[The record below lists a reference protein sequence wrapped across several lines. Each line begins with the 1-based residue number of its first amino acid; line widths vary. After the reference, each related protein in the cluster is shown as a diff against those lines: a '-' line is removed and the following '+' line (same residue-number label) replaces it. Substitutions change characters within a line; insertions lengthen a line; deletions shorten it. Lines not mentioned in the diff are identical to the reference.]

1 VYLIHIDEEAESKV
15 SSVIESYV
23 LRVTDLDKATEFWEK
38 VIGVEVVSRSER
50 DGATEVALR
59 SSIGGGGVTLRRVHG
74 DDRPIEMGHSI
85 FRQYMN
91 TSDSAGLY
99 KHAVN
104 LGYDA
109 THDPFDVPGR
119 VNVVKSYT
127 RQPDG
132 YLMDLCE
139 FQGEPGKRIL
149 HGQVDA
155 KEHGSGDKIATY
167 IGPTAI
173 YVTDMDKSVDF
184 WTRLGGTVMDRVE
197 MGDYMEITQ
206 MRGDTYGVVVQLMEI
221 KGARQRDGIGG
232 EAAERTAA
240 VMPTPGQV
248 DLGTGFLGF
257 RVATDDC
264 GELHDAV
271 VAGGY
276 ESVQAPTADGDDTTA
291 KVLDADG
298 YPVEIRQPGT

>member
-1 VYLIHIDEEAESKV
+1 VYGIHIDEGAERIV
-15 SSVIESYV
+15 ASVIESYV
-23 LRVTDLDKATEFWEK
+23 LRVTDLGTATDFWEE
-38 VIGVEVVSRSER
+38 VVGAEVVSRSES
-50 DGATEVALR
+50 DTATEVTLR
-59 SSIGGGGVTLRRVHG
+59 SPIGGGSVTLRRVHG

-99 KHAVN
+99 RHAVN

-155 KEHGSGDKIATY
+155 KEHASGDEIATY

-206 MRGDTYGVVVQLMEI
+206 MRGDTYGVVVQLMVL

-240 VMPTPGQV
+240 VMPSPGPV

-257 RVATDDC
+257 RIVTDDC
-264 GELHDAV
+264 RAVHDAV

-276 ESVQAPTADGDDTTA
+276 ESVQAPTAHEGEITA
-291 KVLDADG
+291 EVLDPDG
-298 YPVEIRQPGT
+298 YPVEIRQAST

>member
-1 VYLIHIDEEAESKV
+1 M

-23 LRVTDLDKATEFWEK
+23 LRVTDLDEATKFWRDA
-38 VIGVEVVSRSER
+38 IGAEVVSRSETAT
-50 DGATEVALR
+50 ATEVTLR
-59 SSIGGGGVTLRRVHG
+59 SPIGGGGVTLSRLHG
-74 DDRPIEMGHSI
+74 DDSPIEMGHSI

-99 KHAVN
+99 KLAVS
-104 LGYDA
+104 LGYEA

-139 FQGEPGKRIL
+139 FQGDPGKRIL

-155 KEHGSGDKIATY
+155 KEHASGNEIATY

-173 YVTDMDKSVDF
+173 YVTDMNKAVDF

-206 MRGDTYGVVVQLMEI
+206 IRGDTYGVVVQLMEI
-221 KGARQRDGIGG
+221 KGQREGRSRGG
-232 EAAERTAA
+232 ESPARTAA
-240 VMPTPGQV
+240 VMPAAGTV
-248 DLGTGFLGF
+248 DLGTGLLGF
-257 RVATDDC
+257 RVVTDDC
-264 GELHDAV
+264 RALHDTV

-276 ESVQAPTADGDDTTA
+276 ESSQAPIEDGNRMTAN
-291 KVLDADG
+291 VLDSDG
-298 YPVEIRQPGT
+298 YPVEIRQSI

>member
-1 VYLIHIDEEAESKV
+1 MAYISKEEAESSV
-15 SSVIESYV
+15 SMVIESYV
-23 LRVTDLDKATEFWEK
+23 LRVTDVDKATEFWEK
-38 VIGVEVVSRSER
+38 VVGAEVVSRSQN
-50 DGATEVALR
+50 DAATEVTLR
-59 SSIGGGGVTLRRVHG
+59 SPIGGGGVTLRRVHG
-74 DDRPIEMGHSI
+74 DDRPIEMGHSL

-155 KEHGSGDKIATY
+155 KEHAAGDTIATY

-173 YVTDMDKSVDF
+173 YVTNMDQSVDF

-197 MGDYMEITQ
+197 MCDYMEITQ
-206 MRGDTYGVVVQLMEI
+206 MRCDTYGVVVQLMEI
-221 KGARQRDGIGG
+221 KSARQREGIGG
-232 EAAERTAA
+232 EAPARTAA
-240 VMPTPGQV
+240 VMPAPGKV
-248 DLGTGFLGF
+248 DLGTGFRGF

-264 GELHDAV
+264 RALHDAV

-276 ESVQAPTADGDDTTA
+276 ESVQRPTAGGDGITA
-291 KVLDADG
+291 KVLDPDG
-298 YPVEIRQPGT
+298 YTVEIRQTGA

>member
-1 VYLIHIDEEAESKV
+1 
-15 SSVIESYV
+15 
-23 LRVTDLDKATEFWEK
+23 VTDLDEATKFWEA
-38 VIGVEVVSRSER
+38 VIGAEVVSRSET
-50 DGATEVALR
+50 DAATEVTLR
-59 SSIGGGGVTLRRVHG
+59 SPIGGGGVTLSRLHR
-74 DDRPIEMGHSI
+74 DDSPIEMGHSI

-99 KHAVN
+99 KRAVS

-139 FQGEPGKRIL
+139 FQGDPGKRIL

-155 KEHGSGDKIATY
+155 KEHTSGDDIATY

-173 YVTDMDKSVDF
+173 YVTDMNKAVDF
-184 WTRLGGTVMDRVE
+184 WTRLGGTVMDRVV
-197 MGDYMEITQ
+197 MGDSMEITQ
-206 MRGDTYGVVVQLMEI
+206 MRGDAYGVVVQLMEI
-221 KGARQRDGIGG
+221 TGQRGGGGRGG
-232 EAAERTAA
+232 EAPERTAA
-240 VMPTPGQV
+240 VMPTAGTV
-248 DLGTGFLGF
+248 DLGTGLLGF
-257 RVATDDC
+257 RVVTDDC
-264 GELHDAV
+264 RALHHAV

-276 ESVQAPTADGDDTTA
+276 QSTQAPIEDGNGVSV
-291 KVLDADG
+291 KVLDSDG
-298 YPVEIRQPGT
+298 YSVEIRQRA